1 MEIVAQKP
9 VSIAKAFSPGHIT
22 GLFATSEASLTCPEK
37 SGSLGAGFNITKG
50 IHTIVKIF
58 NDFRKNYRILING
71 IDCSD
76 ARVSKFVIEYYLQII
91 KEPVFISVDHECEI
105 PIGYGLGSSGAAA
118 LGLSFAL
125 NDALKTNLSYTQ
137 AAQIA
142 HQADFACKTGLG
154 TVISEFTGGFEI
166 RTSIGGPGIGKILKF
181 PISDDFYVIILCLK
195 PISTKSILNKSF
207 ISKNDSLNLY
217 SKTMIEQLI
226 NNPTIDAFLD
236 TSCTYA
242 KKFGLLDGPC
252 KEPAL
257 SLQELGIKSSVALFG
272 HTLFTIVKKE
282 QIDDVLRILSS
293 FDGKIFVC
301 NIDNFGARLFYD

>member
-1 MEIVAQKP
+1 MVLDLAEV
-9 VSIAKAFSPGHIT
+9 
-22 GLFATSEASLTCPEK
+22 
-37 SGSLGAGFNITKG
+37 
-50 IHTIVKIF
+50 
-58 NDFRKNYRILING
+58 
-71 IDCSD
+71 
-76 ARVSKFVIEYYLQII
+76 
-91 KEPVFISVDHECEI
+91 
-105 PIGYGLGSSGAAA
+105 AA

-217 SKTMIEQLI
+217 SKSMIEQLI

-236 TSCTYA
+236 TSCT
-242 KKFGLLDGPC
+242 LC
-252 KEPAL
+252 
-257 SLQELGIKSSVALFG
+257 
-272 HTLFTIVKKE
+272 
-282 QIDDVLRILSS
+282 
-293 FDGKIFVC
+293 
-301 NIDNFGARLFYD
+301 